1 MEVRRIEVQRAGG
14 RSTDDDAS
22 RTEGSSP
29 HWRPPAVEQHARGAA
44 WVTTS
49 PSMETGSSSGLMT
62 LAAGGGYEEKPPQPV
77 EPAAIVA
84 QPGADVYRS
93 GVSVMADFDKMAEMD
108 LHRFLTM
115 PAPRGVTIQC
125 CVQRRRK
132 QNVVQLYLRDETRHL
147 EMGRFLC
154 SAMQKKGKTYVLGAT
169 KADVPHKD
177 SPSYQGKLKSNSTG
191 QEFTLY
197 DNGKNPK
204 KMDSWDKDEPGAK
217 GARKKLAAISFEK
230 PADKR
235 LPDARKVSVP
245 AVGEGGVRNYEAPVK
260 LGSMP
265 PKVKPGGKLSLDF
278 GGRVTKISVK
288 NFILHDAKENPEAR
302 VASPPSAR
310 GERGLPLPRFALNRG
325 PLRPSSSPPSPSS
338 LSSPS
343 SSPCAPAIAEP
354 PPAPSLA
361 RPPRAGE
368 CHAVRTCREG
378 HIRARLHV
386 PALRGAGLRHRAH
399 FFLGAQPPLF
409 TLWRRAGRRL
419 GLRLTLG
426 DR

>member
-1 MEVRRIEVQRAGG
+1 
-14 RSTDDDAS
+14 
-22 RTEGSSP
+22 
-29 HWRPPAVEQHARGAA
+29 
-44 WVTTS
+44 
-49 PSMETGSSSGLMT
+49 METGSSSGLMT

-288 NFILHDAKENPEAR
+288 NFILHDAKEKPEESVMLFGR
-302 VASPPSAR
+302 VAKDTFVLDFTYPLCAVQAFGIGLTSFSELSRRFSLFGGGR
-310 GERGLPLPRFALNRG
+310 GGG
-325 PLRPSSSPPSPSS
+325 SDS
-338 LSSPS
+338 
-343 SSPCAPAIAEP
+343 
-354 PPAPSLA
+354 
-361 RPPRAGE
+361 
-368 CHAVRTCREG
+368 
-378 HIRARLHV
+378 
-386 PALRGAGLRHRAH
+386 
-399 FFLGAQPPLF
+399 
-409 TLWRRAGRRL
+409 
-419 GLRLTLG
+419 
-426 DR
+426 D